1 LTIENLIQISVMLE
15 YYNMTVENK
24 RYKNLKKLITL
35 NYLLSWSYILIMSGT
50 MELTM
55 KLIEVLS
62 IYNNI
67 ENPFIN

>member
-1 LTIENLIQISVMLE
+1 MLE